1 VALLERLAPLD
12 CSPLPAAELDPDAG
26 AVAGV
31 ICLTPDAAVQRLLV
45 RDFVDGTLLAAGWQS
60 EIDAA
65 SPSLD
70 ESDDACRDGRPGTRR
85 WGFGNIACLVDADR
99 ARVWW
104 TDRRT
109 QTFGTIEGR
118 SDDVATVFE
127 WWRTTAR
134 AWGRPGAEEAAPPAA
149 PEATSKPSPSDPAP
163 LVRVPGP
170 PRAVTC
176 DATGEPIPDAW
187 GRTWRIKNI
196 DVLERGG
203 FERVVVNLVRTGKNR
218 TSRPTQAAIERMAR
232 SRITTAIP
240 GAPRPKRGRA
250 AIIVRL
256 DGVRDGPDL
265 RGYRPSGTDLARE
278 LSVVPYDG
286 GRTVIISV
294 PPDTCYQLRI
304 PVWGASASGEEAR
317 AEVYID
323 LKER

>member
-1 VALLERLAPLD
+1 VTCRPQDAPSLRVMVWEFAD
-12 CSPLPAAELDPDAG
+12 GAG
-26 AVAGV
+26 LGA
-31 ICLTPDAAVQRLLV
+31 DWRS
-45 RDFVDGTLLAAGWQS
+45 R
-60 EIDAA
+60 IDASA
-65 SPSLD
+65 PSLD
-70 ESDDACRDGRPGTRR
+70 ESEDACRNGRPGIRK
-85 WGFGNIACLVDADR
+85 WGFGSIACLVDDGVAQ
-99 ARVWW
+99 VWW

-109 QTFGTIEGR
+109 QMLGNIEGATA
-118 SDDVATVFE
+118 DLVAVFE

-134 AWGRPGAEEAAPPAA
+134 PLGRAATDEAAIPGRPDAGDEPL
-149 PEATSKPSPSDPAP
+149 PSDRPA

-170 PRAVTC
+170 PRAVIC
-176 DATGEPIPDAW
+176 DATGEPMPDAW
-187 GRTWRIKNI
+187 GRTWRIRNI
-196 DVLERGG
+196 DLLERGG
-203 FERVVVNLVRTGKNR
+203 YERVVVNLVRTGKNR
-218 TSRPTQAAIERMAR
+218 TSLPTQAAIEQKAR

-323 LKER
+323 LQER